1 MMEQNLSCSS
11 GGRSGSES
19 ISALPRMAVSG
30 VRSSWATSLTNADW
44 RRSLS
49 ARSIC
54 WDFVFFTSESMVFDS
69 SSASCR
75 RPSGAS
81 DTSEPERTASVFFT
95 STFSGSARK
104 WPMMRLS
111 TNVASPVG
119 TRSRNAFGG
128 VPKAMK
134 QVSTMMAPASSMSSV
149 ASNEKYVC
157 SLFIV

>member
-1 MMEQNLSCSS
+1 M
-11 GGRSGSES
+11 
-19 ISALPRMAVSG
+19 
-30 VRSSWATSLTNADW
+30 
-44 RRSLS
+44 S